1 MITNN
6 YKLRI
11 VLNKVLVIKMSTNWI
26 SKQDITRDWLVIDAK
41 GIILGRLASYLAFHL
56 MGKHK
61 RTYSP
66 NLDCGDNIVVTN
78 ADKVVMTGD
87 KLEKKMYRKHTG
99 YPGGLKE
106 VSYSK
111 ILGSK
116 YPDRLLR
123 LTVKRMLPKGTLG
136 REQIKKLHIYAGE
149 SHPHEAQK
157 PKNIDF
163 KNKNK
168 KNYIGKKIGN
178 G

>member
-1 MITNN
+1 MHILLTRPLEDSRELI
-6 YKLRI
+6 LRFKSLGHQ
-11 VLNKVLVIKMSTNWI
+11 VSHLP
-26 SKQDITRDWLVIDAK
+26 VIDIEKEDYDEPNYNEFK
-41 GIILGRLASYLAFHL
+41 GIIFSGGNSLLSC
-56 MGKHK
+56 
-61 RTYSP
+61 
-66 NLDCGDNIVVTN
+66 NGDSEER
-78 ADKVVMTGD
+78 D

>member
-136 REQIKKLHIYAGE
+136 REQIKNFIFMLASLIPMKHKSL
-149 SHPHEAQK
+149 K
-157 PKNIDF
+157 TLTL
-163 KNKNK
+163 
-168 KNYIGKKIGN
+168 KIKIRKTI
-178 G
+178 